1 MPISPQIGF
10 SQPMQIPIIDLLFS
24 EDIGIFDQ
32 IKALEY
38 CLTRAML
45 ELLTQ
50 TAIPRKTALSQ
61 R

>member
-10 SQPMQIPIIDLLFS
+10 SQHRMQIPIIDLLFS

-38 CLTRAML
+38 CL
-45 ELLTQ
+45 
-50 TAIPRKTALSQ
+50 
-61 R
+61 